1 MKNVLNERKINKMA
15 KVTKDTLI
23 GEALMIDMGIAEV
36 LMESGMHCVGC
47 PASQA
52 ESIEEACAVHGIE
65 TQPLV
70 DKINEYLAN
79 K

>member
-23 GEALMIDMGIAEV
+23 GEALMIDMGIAEL

-52 ESIEEACAVHGIE
+52 ESIEEACAVHGME

>member
-52 ESIEEACAVHGIE
+52 ESIEEACAVHGME

>member
-23 GEALMIDMGIAEV
+23 GEALMIDMGIAEL

>member
-1 MKNVLNERKINKMA
+1 MA

-52 ESIEEACAVHGIE
+52 ESIEEACAVHGME